1 MWSVLAKYPL
11 ISRHYS
17 RAGKFSLD
25 YYTVLVFISHSSS
38 RLSPQLATT
47 VAATLAMLGT
57 LLLLVLVRYLQL
69 PTITIMIMIHCT
81 LMRGSWPARPCCW
94 CPPV

>member
-1 MWSVLAKYPL
+1 MCNSHCVNQEPLQDFPHPQQSAPAGAAVWSVLAKYPL

-57 LLLLVLVRYLQL
+57 LLLLPLVR
-69 PTITIMIMIHCT
+69 
-81 LMRGSWPARPCCW
+81 
-94 CPPV
+94 

>member
-1 MWSVLAKYPL
+1 MSTKNHFKIFLILNSLHLLVLLCGQCWLYL
-11 ISRHYS
+11 YIHCCIYSRHYS

-47 VAATLAMLGT
+47 VAATLAMLGS
-57 LLLLVLVRYLQL
+57 LLLLVLVR
-69 PTITIMIMIHCT
+69 
-81 LMRGSWPARPCCW
+81 
-94 CPPV
+94 

>member
-1 MWSVLAKYPL
+1 MVSAVSIHIY
-11 ISRHYS
+11 SRHHS
-17 RAGKFSLD
+17 CAGKFSLD

-57 LLLLVLVRYLQL
+57 LLLLVLVR
-69 PTITIMIMIHCT
+69 
-81 LMRGSWPARPCCW
+81 
-94 CPPV
+94 

>member
-1 MWSVLAKYPL
+1 MCDCHCVNQEPLQDLPDPQQSAPAGAAVWSVLYLDIHCYPDTL
-11 ISRHYS
+11 

-38 RLSPQLATT
+38 RLSPQLAGT

-57 LLLLVLVRYLQL
+57 LLLLPLVR
-69 PTITIMIMIHCT
+69 
-81 LMRGSWPARPCCW
+81 
-94 CPPV
+94 

>member
-1 MWSVLAKYPL
+1 MVSAVSIHIY
-11 ISRHYS
+11 IDIYS

-57 LLLLVLVRYLQL
+57 LLLLVLVRYLPL
-69 PTITIMIMIHCT
+69 LTITIMIHCYT
-81 LMRGSWPARPCCW
+81 
-94 CPPV
+94 VH